1 MPLITIHRELPPLLT
16 PGSVVKAEDLP
27 ILNKA
32 TSLLAAAEQK
42 SREMQESLE
51 RQLAEAREE
60 GRRQGLEEARSEAAR
75 MHLKTS
81 ADVSKYLGSIQD
93 RLLDALLGCVRS
105 VILELPPRER
115 LTQLL
120 GKAIGDLGASQRI
133 TLSVN
138 PASAALVNEALA
150 SLGSLI
156 PSGGVEVKVRPD
168 LPEESCLLETPM
180 GIVDA
185 SLESQLQAL
194 KSSLSSS
201 VTATPHPVGT

>member
-75 MHLKTS
+75 IHLKTS